1 MMDRSFADQWTRNI
15 AEKPSTYHALG
26 RGATHMFSLKDV
38 IQAVVLQIERS
49 GDQEA
54 VTDYDPK

>member
-1 MMDRSFADQWTRNI
+1 
-15 AEKPSTYHALG
+15 
-26 RGATHMFSLKDV
+26 MFSLKDV